1 MTPLVVLPHRQG
13 LCLCPLHVKGYAAC
27 AVAPVRRNRDGC
39 ECADASG
46 TCAPLLRTWLLSRM
60 SVPTPG
66 GPPYALLRV
75 PPVGESWR
83 TRAGVCRLS
92 LYPQDDPYP

>member
-27 AVAPVRRNRDGC
+27 AVAPVRASRDGC

-46 TCAPLLRTWLLSRM
+46 TCAPLLRTWLLSQNVRTHAQWSTLRPDPCSTCGRIVAYSRWCLLS
-60 SVPTPG
+60 SVSALPG
-66 GPPYALLRV
+66 
-75 PPVGESWR
+75 
-83 TRAGVCRLS
+83 
-92 LYPQDDPYP
+92 